1 MLAFF
6 AWLHKSFICNL
17 YIFPSLIKCVPHCL
31 NSTEHKPLYAFCQE
45 KKCAVLTFTNH
56 LPALISPFIR
66 FFDEKVRGEAQVH
79 ETWFHFVISVFQLF
93 SRFIK
98 ILCFNDVAC
107 VYISL
112 VIAFINIAVQ
122 TALAE
127 FFAPVPRIPH
137 RHISHLCFDFNI
149 IGVYESTKINI

>member
-79 ETWFHFVISVFQLF
+79 ETWFHFVISVFQFLN
-93 SRFIK
+93 RFTEI
-98 ILCFNDVAC
+98 FRHN
-107 VYISL
+107 
-112 VIAFINIAVQ
+112 NIAGIHVSFGITLVYVAMKAAL
-122 TALAE
+122 TA
-127 FFAPVPRIPH
+127 FFTASPWVPHCHSSVPLYIACY
-137 RHISHLCFDFNI
+137 SGL
-149 IGVYESTKINI
+149 